1 MGVFDILIDFMKTC
15 LTYCFHFT
23 ESIGYPSYGIAIIL
37 LTLAIKLCLT
47 PLTIKQLRS
56 MKALQKVQ
64 PKMKVLQAKY
74 KNDKERLNQELAKL
88 YSESGVNPLSGC
100 LPLIVQ
106 MPFLFAIFYALRD
119 YNYVEAYKSF
129 LWLPSLGSPDPYYI
143 LPVVS
148 AFFTWLASRASG
160 AAAQGGPQQ
169 KMMQAF
175 MPLFIGYISLKFPS
189 GLVIYWALSN
199 LIQLVTTLI
208 VNREKGAQ

>member
-1 MGVFDILIDFMKTC
+1 MEIFNILIDFMKAC

-23 ESIGYPSYGIAIIL
+23 ESMGYPSYGIAIIL
-37 LTLAIKLCLT
+37 LTIGIKLCLT
-47 PLTIKQLRS
+47 PLTIKQIRS
-56 MKALQKVQ
+56 MKALQTIQ
-64 PKMKVLQAKY
+64 PKMKVLQARHKD
-74 KNDKERLNQELAKL
+74 NKEKLSQELAKL
-88 YSESGVNPLSGC
+88 YKESGVNPLSGC

-106 MPFLFAIFYALRD
+106 MPFLFSIFYALRD
-119 YNYVEAYKSF
+119 YSYIEAYKSF
-129 LWLPSLGSPDPYYI
+129 LWLPSLSSPDPYYI

-148 AFFTWLASRASG
+148 AFFTWLVSRQSG
-160 AAAQGGPQQ
+160 AGAQGPQQ

>member
-1 MGVFDILIDFMKTC
+1 MEIFNVLIDFMKDC

-23 ESIGYPSYGIAIIL
+23 ESMGYPSYGVAIII

-47 PLTIKQLRS
+47 PLTIKQIKS
-56 MKALQKVQ
+56 MQALQKVQ
-64 PKMKVLQAKY
+64 PKMKALQAKY
-74 KNDKERLNQELAKL
+74 KDNKEKLSQEMAKL
-88 YSESGVNPLSGC
+88 YKESGVNPLSGC

-106 MPFLFAIFYALRD
+106 MPFLFSIFYALRD
-119 YNYVEAYKSF
+119 YNYIAAYKSF

-148 AFFTWLASRASG
+148 AFFTWLASRQSG
-160 AAAQGGPQQ
+160 AGQSGAQQ

-199 LIQLVTTLI
+199 FIQWMTTLI
-208 VNREKGAQ
+208 LNRKKEA